1 MQARKTLYRWMLMA
15 GAAAAL
21 VGGVAYAQR
30 NTCIDCEPCGCSPD
44 GGYILCCSESAC

>member
-1 MQARKTLYRWMLMA
+1 MNARKTLYRWMLAA

-21 VGGVAYAQR
+21 LGATAYAQR
-30 NTCIDCEPCGCSPD
+30 MCMDCEPCGCASD